1 MAREKVPCPRCGE
14 IAYRI
19 KRRWTDRVVSLFK
32 PVKRYQ
38 CSFCD
43 WEDLI
48 ARAPKPTGKK

>member
-48 ARAPKPTGKK
+48 ARAPKPSGKK